1 MLDIHSLTSIH
12 GVPEEERETH
22 ISIIEGKMLV
32 YTSDNKFLTKI
43 KRVAAKNPEIK
54 CVAEG
59 RNKAKG
65 YVTFYEFEFP
75 VSCLSLR
82 HGRKIKRNLTDE
94 QKKVAAE
101 RFKNTRRKEKSE

>member
-1 MLDIHSLTSIH
+1 MVDIHSLTSIR
-12 GVPEEERETH
+12 GVLEEERETH
-22 ISIIEGKMLV
+22 ISIIDDKMLV

-54 CVAEG
+54 CIAEG
-59 RNKAKG
+59 HNKAKG

-82 HGRKIKRNLTDE
+82 HGKKIKRNLTDE
-94 QKKVAAE
+94 QKKAAAA
-101 RFKNTRRKEKSE
+101 RFKNTRQKEKLE

>member
-1 MLDIHSLTSIH
+1 
-12 GVPEEERETH
+12 
-22 ISIIEGKMLV
+22 MLV

-82 HGRKIKRNLTDE
+82 HGRKIKRNLTDIM
-94 QKKVAAE
+94 
-101 RFKNTRRKEKSE
+101 KNIILFQNVKEVPIKEII

>member
-1 MLDIHSLTSIH
+1 
-12 GVPEEERETH
+12 
-22 ISIIEGKMLV
+22 MLV

-43 KRVAAKNPEIK
+43 KRVAAKNPEIT
-54 CVAEG
+54 CVAQG

-82 HGRKIKRNLTDE
+82 HGKKIKRNLTDE
-94 QKKVAAE
+94 QKKAAAE
-101 RFKNTRRKEKSE
+101 RFKNTRHKEKPE